1 MNKIDRIAVAFYKFW
16 HTITNPF
23 VRFVDKYGLKI
34 AMFLLCYILPITL
47 GIIPFGIV
55 LGLNMVKG
63 VIASVVVVTV
73 LDAVVFLI
81 IHGEEIEWERRHDRI
96 SG

>member
-16 HTITNPF
+16 HAITNPF
-23 VRFVDKYGLKI
+23 VSFVDKYGLKI

-55 LGLNMVKG
+55 LGLNMVNG

-73 LDAVVFLI
+73 LDAVIFLI
-81 IHGEEIEWERRHDRI
+81 IHGEEIEWERKHDRI